1 MARIEVTAEVTGN
14 VWKIEAAV
22 GDTVAADDVIMILES
37 MKMEIPVGA
46 PEDGVLTEVLVAE
59 GDTVT
64 VEFNGGRQYDYKSAD
79 VSGFVSSLNDV
90 IAKGESVGRFVNT
103 SIRSKSLQ
111 TVTV

>member
-1 MARIEVTAEVTGN
+1 
-14 VWKIEAAV
+14 
-22 GDTVAADDVIMILES
+22 MIAKFNS
-37 MKMEIPVGA
+37 SAINTIA
-46 PEDGVLTEVLVAE
+46 TE

-103 SIRSKSLQ
+103 SIRSKALETLQ
-111 TVTV
+111 MSAA

>member
-1 MARIEVTAEVTGN
+1 
-14 VWKIEAAV
+14 
-22 GDTVAADDVIMILES
+22 MIAKFNS
-37 MKMEIPVGA
+37 SAINTIA
-46 PEDGVLTEVLVAE
+46 TE

-103 SIRSKSLQ
+103 SIRSKALETLQ
-111 TVTV
+111 TSAA

>member
-1 MARIEVTAEVTGN
+1 
-14 VWKIEAAV
+14 
-22 GDTVAADDVIMILES
+22 MIAKFNS
-37 MKMEIPVGA
+37 SAINNIA
-46 PEDGVLTEVLVAE
+46 TE

-103 SIRSKSLQ
+103 SIRSKALETLQ
-111 TVTV
+111 MSAA